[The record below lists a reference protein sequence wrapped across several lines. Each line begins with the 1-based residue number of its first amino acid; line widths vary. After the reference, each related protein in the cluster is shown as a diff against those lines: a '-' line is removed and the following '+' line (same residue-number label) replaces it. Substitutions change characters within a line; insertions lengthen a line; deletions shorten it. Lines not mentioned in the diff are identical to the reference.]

1 MSPARGGE
9 RVRITPYLIVFG
21 VTFLVAL
28 LATPVVRMLALK
40 VGAVDHPSDRKV
52 HPKPTPTMGGLAL
65 FLAVIVGLAVAH
77 QLHFP
82 VFRSLFR
89 ASLEPT
95 GVLVACAV
103 VVAIGIYDDVRG
115 TAAPV
120 KLAGQIMAAGLLVL
134 FGVQLLY
141 FFFPGQGL
149 LVLGSDL
156 AVPLTVIW
164 VVGMVNAVNLIDGL
178 DGLAAGMVAIA
189 AMAFFVYMY
198 QAPAPAGIEPG
209 NTSAA
214 LLSAIAAGAA
224 LGFLPWNFYPAKI
237 FMGDSGSMLLGILL
251 AAATVMGVGKQFTE
265 PSGGDLAAF
274 SIPVLVPLVILA
286 VPFLDVLLAIFRRM
300 RRGRPVTHADKEH
313 IHHRL
318 MDFGHSHRQAVLLMY
333 LWSALISTSA
343 LAVALIDGRLL
354 VGGIVV
360 AAGLIIIA
368 TAIPRVWP
376 SVRTAR
382 RERLEEQKR
391 EREGAATSELEPA
404 AAPAQST
411 AVPRTDEGGPA
422 PETS

>member
-1 MSPARGGE
+1 MNNLG
-9 RVRITPYLIVFG
+9 PYLLVFG
-21 VTFLVAL
+21 VTFLISF
-28 LATPVVRMLALK
+28 LATPVIRKMALK
-40 VGAVDHPSDRKV
+40 VGAVDRPNDRKV
-52 HPKPTPTMGGLAL
+52 HPRPTPTMGGLAL
-65 FLAVIVGLAVAH
+65 FLAVVVGMAVAH
-77 QLHFP
+77 QLHF
-82 VFRSLFR
+82 VDFKRLFR
-89 ASLEPT
+89 TSLEPT

-164 VVGMVNAVNLIDGL
+164 IVAMVNAVNLIDGL

-189 AMAFFVYMY
+189 AIAFFVYMY
-198 QAPAPAGIEPG
+198 QAPSPGHIEPG
-209 NTSAA
+209 NAGAA
-214 LLSAIAAGAA
+214 LLSALAAGAA
-224 LGFLPWNFYPAKI
+224 LGFLPWNFHPAKI

-251 AAATVMGVGKQFTE
+251 AAATIMGVGRNFE
-265 PSGGDLAAF
+265 PPSGGDLAAF

-286 VPFLDVLLAIFRRM
+286 VPFLDVVLAIFRRI

-333 LWSALISTSA
+333 LWSALISASA
-343 LAVALIDGRLL
+343 LAVALLNGRVL
-354 VGGIVV
+354 VGGIGV
-360 AAGLIIIA
+360 AALLIIIA
-368 TAIPRVWP
+368 TAIPRAWP
-376 SVRTAR
+376 GVRAARRTAA
-382 RERLEEQKR
+382 Q
-391 EREGAATSELEPA
+391 SELTAAEPA
-404 AAPAQST
+404 APTVEPSDGAAP
-411 AVPRTDEGGPA
+411 G
-422 PETS
+422 TS